1 MIRTVLRNARPIMA
15 VVFTIAGLS
24 ACGDSTAPPEERVA
38 TLTQAAGDEQQAAV
52 ATALP
57 QPIVARALDLEGRPV
72 AGARVVWT
80 VSTGAGSLAPGAEVT
95 DQDGRAQAVWTL
107 GTGAG
112 EQTVTAMIGF
122 TVSAVFHATAVA
134 GPAASLVISPDAVLL
149 DAIGGTQQLTVVAR
163 DAHNNTIEGRAPT
176 WLSLDTD
183 IVTVSTGGEVAAVTP
198 GTARVRAT
206 LDAATDELDVM
217 VTPQV
222 AMISVT
228 PATPTLSALG
238 STVQMQATGRDSN
251 GNEVPTPAQDFSWSS
266 ASTAVVSV
274 NATGLATAQSNGTA
288 EIRATLGSV
297 TGQTIVTVSQVATS
311 IIVTPATDTLNTAG
325 PTVQL
330 NVQARDANARVI
342 PSPTVD
348 WASSNIAI
356 ARVSATGL
364 VTAVANGIALISGS
378 SGTASDTSII
388 TVRLNTAPKPLPD
401 TLGATRD
408 QAMSVAAPG
417 VLTND
422 TLGIPAGTV
431 ASFGGGSLAGS
442 VTANDAGETV
452 TFGTGGSLR
461 VNANGSVEFTPSA
474 GFTGN
479 FTFQYRVGNSVGT
492 ADATVTI
499 RVGIGPA
506 AVDDLFTTA
515 AGVTLDLNAASG
527 VLAND
532 DVGFPEGEVVSF
544 GGGSLAGTVTR
555 YSVGTIVAPGA
566 IGQIRLRADGS
577 LRFVPAA
584 GFTGTVTFLYRVR
597 NSAGSSDATVTIDVT
612 VPPPAPGG
620 GQ

>member
-183 IVTVSTGGEVAAVTP
+183 IVTVSTGGEVTAVMP

-506 AVDDLFTTA
+506 AV
-515 AGVTLDLNAASG
+515 TLDLNAASG

>member
-107 GTGAG
+107 GTAAG
-112 EQTVTAMIGF
+112 EQTATAMIGF
-122 TVSAVFHATAVA
+122 TVSAVFRATAVA

-183 IVTVSTGGEVAAVTP
+183 IVTVSTGGEVTAVMP

-479 FTFQYRVGNSVGT
+479 FTFQYRVANSVGT

-577 LRFVPAA
+577 LRFVPAV